1 MSFSCQPD
9 TSEIR
14 QRMMDELVEKLI
26 SEKLMIGWTICQP
39 DKNNSS
45 TSCPECHTPL
55 MVNNT
60 VCEMAPDGV
69 VVAQPT
75 EYSARAIARD
85 EEVAYDLYSK
95 SNGVG
100 PNHALEAANN
110 ETVAGV
116 PFCVYCKCHVV
127 TQVSQLSLLEAFDR
141 MADRSFRGNL
151 KFDLPPGTEIPQPD
165 EIESCGPPLEVNS
178 LVAMDVPSNE
188 GDDVSSQHPLESS
201 SVLTSG
207 LQFLAGSSKAAVN
220 SPTKSQVGVETV
232 LDETIG
238 EGNNDIVVEDN
249 ISNIEDPEMSESIV
263 EEYNV
268 RRDIATKVLGA
279 KMLQG
284 FILKEEQCSKC
295 KMPMMEHDGS
305 LECVVCPILIKR
317 AKKKKVEEEAA
328 QIDKLREEAVAA
340 ERILQGQVSELNI
353 KSKEEGDENA
363 AALLKAKEDAT
374 VAARELVLLAELRA
388 VKAARKE
395 QEERIARTEE
405 AVLNDEV
412 KMDHW
417 AVLRE
422 DASNQL
428 SRRLLQGW
436 SMSSETCKGSEC
448 DSAPLML
455 SGGKA
460 FCVVCGG
467 TGTGEDGAYLSFK
480 SCAPVT
486 ENITPTTTV
495 EKMKEKEP
503 EEIKRQETI
512 AGIGKKLLLGF
523 TIANQTCERCEVPLM
538 TSPEGT
544 LECVTCGPYKENPTK
559 KIGNLILQG
568 WVPMSNKK
576 TCIIC
581 TLPLLLNPVTKEPEC
596 CTCGS
601 VKRTLTVQEKD
612 TATAEIGRRVMSG
625 WILVPGGAKCYY
637 CGFALC
643 QEPKSTPECVLCGP
657 VDEQDEMKGTAVPE
671 MHPTTPNRGIMAG
684 GYHSQT
690 QSHAVPFYT
699 QQIPQGYTQ
708 SPVPPYP
715 QSAPYSPYGGNDSFA
730 EPYADPV
737 YQQQQQYVGN
747 YNRPPRSMRPPRVV
761 SKGNSYNSR
770 NGYSGD
776 EVSLLNDDISVAKTV
791 ASDALG
797 AILGRMERAKAQLLQ
812 STSQGEQEEIV
823 KLIEKLASAAVAV
836 KGLEDNLE

>member
-1 MSFSCQPD
+1 
-9 TSEIR
+9 
-14 QRMMDELVEKLI
+14 
-26 SEKLMIGWTICQP
+26 
-39 DKNNSS
+39 
-45 TSCPECHTPL
+45 
-55 MVNNT
+55 
-60 VCEMAPDGV
+60 
-69 VVAQPT
+69 
-75 EYSARAIARD
+75 
-85 EEVAYDLYSK
+85 
-95 SNGVG
+95 
-100 PNHALEAANN
+100 
-110 ETVAGV
+110 
-116 PFCVYCKCHVV
+116 VV

-178 LVAMDVPSNE
+178 LVALDVPSNE
-188 GDDVSSQHPLESS
+188 AEDVSSQQPLESS

-220 SPTKSQVGVETV
+220 SPTKSQIGVETV
-232 LDETIG
+232 LDETVG
-238 EGNNDIVVEDN
+238 EGNNDVVVEDN
-249 ISNIEDPEMSESIV
+249 ISIMDDPEMSESIV

-284 FILKEEQCSKC
+284 FILKEEQCPKC
-295 KMPMMEHDGS
+295 KMPMMEHNGS

-317 AKKKKVEEEAA
+317 AKKKKAEEEAA
-328 QIDKLREEAVAA
+328 QIAKLREEAVAA
-340 ERILQGQVSELNI
+340 ERILQGHVSELNVE
-353 KSKEEGDENA
+353 SNEESDENA

-374 VAARELVLLAELRA
+374 VAARELLLLAELRA

-405 AVLNDEV
+405 AALNDEV

-467 TGTGEDGAYLSFK
+467 TGTGEDGAYISFK

-486 ENITPTTTV
+486 ENISPNTTV
-495 EKMKEKEP
+495 ENMKEKDP
-503 EEIKRQETI
+503 EESKHQETV

-523 TIANQTCERCEVPLM
+523 TIADQTCERCEVPLM

-559 KIGNLILQG
+559 KLGSLILKG
-568 WVPMSNKK
+568 WIPMSNKK
-576 TCIIC
+576 TCRVC
-581 TLPLLLNPVTKEPEC
+581 TLPLLLNPETKEPEC
-596 CTCGS
+596 CTCGP
-601 VKRTLTVQEKD
+601 VKRTLTVQEED

-657 VDEQDEMKGTAVPE
+657 VDEQDVVDGTTSLCPPRSTDALNGTAVPE

-684 GYHSQT
+684 GYHPQT
-690 QSHAVPFYT
+690 QSQPV
-699 QQIPQGYTQ
+699 QGYTQ
-708 SPVPPYP
+708 SPLPPYP

-730 EPYADPV
+730 EPYADPI
-737 YQQQQQYVGN
+737 YQQQQQFVGN

-776 EVSLLNDDISVAKTV
+776 EVSLLNDDVSVAKTV

-797 AILGRMERAKAQLLQ
+797 AILGRMERAKTQLLQ